1 MIPRPVIDFFARH
14 PVASTLLT
22 AVMLVFGVVGLT
34 QLNRQVLP
42 DFTVD
47 IIAIGILWPGASP
60 ADVESNIIQAI
71 EPEVRFLDDVSRVQ
85 ATAFEGRAQVLVN
98 FTEDAEISK
107 ALTDVQA
114 AVARIVSFP
123 ADIEKPLISRLAP
136 GDKVCRII
144 LSGPLPEATI
154 KRIAQRIRDDLL
166 NRGLPGI
173 DILGARK
180 PEIWV
185 EVDDAT
191 LRRMD
196 LTLGDIATRLD
207 AESLDLPAG
216 VMQARDGS
224 RRVRSEGLAR
234 TADSIGNVEI
244 VAMAS
249 GEKQRVRDI
258 AKVREAFEQS
268 GVAHVVHGEPAIQ
281 LVINR
286 EKGVDSIRAQKL
298 VTAYLDEIRGQLPPS
313 LRINLYDVQADQVSR
328 QLSMLAWDA
337 VAGMLLALIILF
349 MFMNARIAFWVAWD
363 IPVSILAA
371 CGIMAMMGLSLNMI
385 SMFAMIM
392 GFGIICDDAVVVGEH
407 SEYLVRSGLPADVA
421 ALHAARSM
429 STPVMAAALVVIAS
443 FFPILTIGSTVGLIL
458 RDLPITMIAIVIAST
473 VECFLCLPTHLAR
486 HALPSIERAGK
497 QQDTAFI
504 QAFNR
509 FRDNQFRKA
518 AEFSIRHRYST
529 VFAGVALFVIS
540 VTMLI
545 TGHVGFEFRT
555 SVESTLVFGNF
566 ALSPGSSREATA
578 RMVEEMGRA
587 ARAAELRLTGGKER
601 LIEFDFGTVGA
612 MEGRTGG
619 DAQQIGDHIGAYTI
633 ELTPSDMRN
642 VRTREF
648 LSAWEQEIRPM
659 PGVEQL
665 TLFEPQV
672 GGGVGHDI
680 DIRLSGADLDTL
692 KAAAMDLRS
701 RLNAVPGTLA
711 IQDNLPYGMQ
721 ELAFALTP
729 TGHAMG
735 FTTQSIARQVRNAF
749 EGGIAK
755 RFPRDQ
761 EEVIVRVKL
770 SEGDRPQDSI
780 SDLYVRAPDG
790 TEVPLSEVVELH
802 PKIGFSQILREDGV
816 REVAVMADV
825 DSSVTTSNEIV
836 ALVDR
841 SIVPEIRDKYAVDV
855 TYKGRSAE
863 QREAFADFRVALLI
877 AMCLMY
883 AILAWAFQN
892 YLTPFLVLS
901 LLPFSLTGAVLGHW
915 ALGIAMTIFSLQ
927 ALMGL
932 AGVIINDSI
941 ILVATVKRSV
951 ATGTP
956 FEDAIISGTTE
967 RLRQVVVTNGVSTAG
982 LLPLILDTSTQA
994 QLVMPLAVT
1003 MAAGLM
1009 VGGVMSL
1016 FFVPS
1021 FLAIGNDL
1029 QTRFGK
1035 LASRSTQALAG
1046 LPG

>member
-22 AVMLVFGVVGLT
+22 AVMLVFGLIGLT

-47 IIAIGILWPGASP
+47 IIAIDIPWPGASP
-60 ADVESNIIQAI
+60 TDVESNIIQAI
-71 EPEVRFLDDVSRVQ
+71 EPEVRFLDDVTKVE

-98 FTEDAEISK
+98 FSEDAEISK

-123 ADIEKPLISRLAP
+123 ADIEKPVISRLAP
-136 GDKVCRII
+136 GDKICRII

-180 PEIWV
+180 PEIWI
-185 EVDDAT
+185 EIEDAS
-191 LRRMD
+191 LRRLD
-196 LTLGDIATRLD
+196 LTVSDIATRLD

-216 VMQARDGS
+216 VMQGKDGS
-224 RRVRSEGLAR
+224 YRVRSQGLMR
-234 TADSIGNVEI
+234 TAESIGDIEI
-244 VAMAS
+244 MALAS
-249 GEKQRVRDI
+249 GEKLHVRDV
-258 AKVREAFEQS
+258 ATVREAFEQS
-268 GVAHVVHGEPAIQ
+268 GVSHVVYGEPAVQ

-298 VTAYLDEIRGQLPPS
+298 VTGYLDEIRGQLPPS
-313 LRINLYDVQADQVSR
+313 LRVNLYDVQADQVSR

-371 CGIMAMMGLSLNMI
+371 CGIMALMGLSLNMI

-407 SEYLVRSGLPADVA
+407 SEYLVRSGLPSDVA
-421 ALHAARSM
+421 ALHASRSM

-497 QQDTAFI
+497 HQDTAFI

-540 VTMLI
+540 VTMLV

-555 SVESTLVFGNF
+555 SVESTLMFGNF
-566 ALSPGSSREATA
+566 ALSPGSSRQSTE
-578 RMVEEMGRA
+578 RMVTEMGRA
-587 ARAAELRLTGGKER
+587 ARAAEQRLGEGER
-601 LIEFDFGTVGA
+601 LIAFDFGTVGG
-612 MEGRTGG
+612 MDGRTGG
-619 DAQQIGDHIGAYTI
+619 DAQMTGDHIGAYTV
-633 ELTPSDMRN
+633 ELTASDLRK

-648 LSAWEQEIRPM
+648 LAAWEQEIRPIA
-659 PGVEQL
+659 GVEQL
-665 TLFEPQV
+665 TLVEPQV

-692 KAAAMDLRS
+692 KAAAMEFRT
-701 RLNAVPGTLA
+701 RLKAVPGTLA

-721 ELAFALTP
+721 EVAFNLTP
-729 TGHAMG
+729 SGHAMG
-735 FTTQSIARQVRNAF
+735 FTTQSVARQVRSAF
-749 EGGIAK
+749 EGIIAK

-770 SEGDRPQDSI
+770 PEDDRAQERLE
-780 SDLYVRAPDG
+780 DLYVRAPDG
-790 TEVPLSEVVELH
+790 SEAPLGEVVDFQ
-802 PKIGFSQILREDGV
+802 PRVGFSQIRREDGV
-816 REVAVMADV
+816 REVSVTADV
-825 DSSVTTSNEIV
+825 DSTVTTSNEIV

-841 SIVPEIRDKYAVDV
+841 SIVPEIREKYGVDIA
-855 TYKGRSAE
+855 YKGRSAE

-877 AMCLMY
+877 AVCLMY

-915 ALGIAMTIFSLQ
+915 VLGIAMTIFSLQ

-956 FEDAIISGTTE
+956 FEEAILTGTTE

-982 LLPLILDTSTQA
+982 LLPLLLDTSTQA

-1029 QTRFGK
+1029 QARFGR
-1035 LASRSTQALAG
+1035 LRSRAAEPLAG
-1046 LPG
+1046 TAA